1 MRLRSNNIVIPCI
14 SSIWPV
20 LRKTT
25 LRVHFSILWTRTCA
39 NTLGDFTINTP
50 VVLSILQTCPLKCI
64 AFSCP
69 RKALSD
75 PHFGAPRTEN
85 VAFENTG
92 DDKTSIL
99 TLKSTYGRAVLK
111 QMPLWQIERFSMP
124 YEVLQIEY
132 GHKTLY
138 VEQKS
143 TFRWFADL
151 PIWHTCAK
159 EEQIQPH

>member
-75 PHFGAPRTEN
+75 PHFGAPKTEN

-92 DDKTSIL
+92 DEKTSIL

-132 GHKTLY
+132 GHISLY

-151 PIWHTCAK
+151 PTWHTCAK
-159 EEQIQPH
+159 EEQISSH

>member
-20 LRKTT
+20 FRKTI
-25 LRVHFSILWTRTCA
+25 LRVNCSILRTRTCV
-39 NTLGDFTINTP
+39 NTLGAFTINTN
-50 VVLSILQTCPLKCI
+50 VFLTILQTCPLKCI

-75 PHFGAPRTEN
+75 PHFGAPKTEN
-85 VAFENTG
+85 VAFENMG
-92 DDKTSIL
+92 HQQTSIF

-138 VEQKS
+138 LEQKS
-143 TFRWFADL
+143 TFR
-151 PIWHTCAK
+151 
-159 EEQIQPH
+159 